1 MKNKHEV
8 LVTRKLPNAVEAQL
22 KRDYQARFNADDRL
36 YDKSDI
42 LSKCDGCDAILASPT
57 DKFDAALMG
66 DLPSSVRIISTFSV
80 GYEHIDLNTARERN
94 IIVTNTPDVLTA
106 ATADLAMLLLLG
118 AARRAY
124 EAEQILRSSQWRT
137 WETTSMLGTQVTG
150 KRLGILGMGR
160 IGRSMAQ
167 RARGFEMEVHYHDQI
182 RLTPDEEQGAIYHS
196 RGEDLLPHS
205 DFLSI
210 HCPAT
215 VETHHWL
222 NRERI
227 DQLPKGAIV
236 INTARGTI
244 VDDEALI
251 AALNSGRLA
260 SAGLDVYEGE
270 PNINDGYR
278 SIKNAMLLPHI
289 GSATRETRDAMGFK
303 CLENLDAYFSGQA
316 PPNRVV

>member
-1 MKNKHEV
+1 MTDKPEV
-8 LVTRKLPNAVEAQL
+8 LVTRKLPDAVEARL
-22 KRDYQARFNADDRL
+22 KRNYRARLNRDDRL
-36 YDKSDI
+36 YDKGDI
-42 LSKCDGCDAILASPT
+42 LGKCGGCDAMLACPT
-57 DKFDAALMG
+57 DKLDAGLLA
-66 DLPSSVRIISTFSV
+66 DLPDSVRIIATFSV
-80 GYEHIDLNTARERN
+80 GYEHIDLDAAKARN

-106 ATADLAMLLLLG
+106 ATADIAMLLLLG

-124 EAEQILRSSQWRT
+124 EAEQILRSSQWGSQATT
-137 WETTSMLGTQVTG
+137 WMLGTQVTG

-160 IGRSMAQ
+160 IGRAVAQ
-167 RARGFEMEVHYHDQI
+167 RARGFEMEVHYHNRS
-182 RLTPDEEQGAIYHS
+182 RLPPDEEQGAIYHDS
-196 RGEDLLPHS
+196 GEDMLPHS

-215 VETHHWL
+215 AETHHWL
-222 NRERI
+222 NHERI
-227 DQLPKGAIV
+227 DKLPQGAIV
-236 INTARGTI
+236 INTARGPV

-260 SAGLDVYEGE
+260 AAGLDVYEGE

-278 SIKNAMLLPHI
+278 SIKNAMLLPHV

-303 CLENLDAYFSGQA
+303 CLDNLDAYFADRA